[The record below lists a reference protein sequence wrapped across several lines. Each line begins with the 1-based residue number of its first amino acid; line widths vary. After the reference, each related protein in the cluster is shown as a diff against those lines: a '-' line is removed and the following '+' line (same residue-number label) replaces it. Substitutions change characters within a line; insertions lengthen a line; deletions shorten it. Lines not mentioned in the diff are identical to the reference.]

1 MYKRLLLIGAHWAAN
16 TRVCL
21 FKRFLGLQYVL
32 RGDECEDWAQH
43 PKRHAE
49 VCRVSWL
56 SALNGVGGEVG
67 WGGG

>member
-1 MYKRLLLIGAHWAAN
+1 MF
-16 TRVCL
+16 VCL
-21 FKRFLGLQYVL
+21 NAFLFLGLQYVL

-56 SALNGVGGEVG
+56 SALNGVGEG
-67 WGGG
+67 WVVTAPAQGKDGS